1 MAIYSYKAL
10 NKTGKEIKGSI
21 SADSDNIAKAKIKAS
36 GLMLISLTEQKAK
49 VQKSSFTFGSSV
61 SVEELSLMTRQFAT
75 LISAKIQIIEAL
87 NALSNQ
93 VDSQQLKLVLVEVKQ
108 DVNEG
113 SSLAK
118 ALKKHPKIFNNI
130 YVNMVEAGE
139 ASGNLHVVLQRLAE
153 FSEDEVRLRNKVK
166 GAMTYPI
173 LMGVVG
179 ILGMGFIF
187 TVIIPKIVKIFIS
200 SKIELPLATK
210 ITVAISNFLLSY
222 WWAVILFVILFF
234 FLLWRYI
241 KTPSG
246 ESNWHS
252 LQLKLPLVG
261 KVITMVNVERF
272 CSTLGTL
279 LSSGVPIIASLNI
292 VRNLITNV
300 HIKEAIEKSKL
311 SVQEGSS
318 MSGPLAES
326 GYFPSMVTHMI
337 HLGENTGELES
348 MLGIIAENYH
358 DQVESRLN
366 GLTSILEPVM
376 MIVLGIGVGVIVL
389 SVVVPMMKLGQMGR

>member
-222 WWAVILFVILFF
+222 WWAVILFTILFF

>member
-222 WWAVILFVILFF
+222 WWAVILFAILFF

-252 LQLKLPLVG
+252 LQLKLPLIG